1 MKKTAV
7 FILCAAL
14 FVSALT
20 ACGRE
25 EDGLVTDSP
34 NPTHTVEEDIIDPLE
49 SMLPSELPSTRRHRR
64 APLPKRKNSSFS
76 PGKRSCF
83 LLYFARTFFSRA

>member
-1 MKKTAV
+1 MLRGCSAERTEKQTAEEKKMKKTAV

-49 SMLPSELPSTRRHRR
+49 SMLPSELPSTVPSPS
-64 APLPKRKNSSFS
+64 ASPK
-76 PGKRSCF
+76 
-83 LLYFARTFFSRA
+83 A

>member
-34 NPTHTVEEDIIDPLE
+34 NPTHTVEEDIIEPLE
-49 SMLPSELPSTRRHRR
+49 SMLPSELPST
-64 APLPKRKNSSFS
+64 APSPSASPK
-76 PGKRSCF
+76 
-83 LLYFARTFFSRA
+83 A